1 MKIKDIER
9 KRRLSML
16 QKQRSRTKT
25 KRQYQKMRADQDY
38 LQATTEL
45 LVEKETE
52 SIWTLDTTK
61 MSCTQKLAN
70 IKLRRQCVRLII
82 SEAIRQ
88 IIVNFQD
95 LQVRE
100 QLWG

>member
-1 MKIKDIER
+1 
-9 KRRLSML
+9 
-16 QKQRSRTKT
+16 
-25 KRQYQKMRADQDY
+25 MRADQDY

-70 IKLRRQCVRLII
+70 IKLRR
-82 SEAIRQ
+82 
-88 IIVNFQD
+88 
-95 LQVRE
+95 
-100 QLWG
+100 